1 MMKSRS
7 DEEEYWNAS
16 KFKAFTFDDEDD
28 DLRES
33 KSAFESLAQ
42 LPDEDERDH
51 VEEVSWSGEPVGSI
65 SRSVRETAASG
76 RRTEGEAAFPAR
88 VDADLAK
95 VNSGYS
101 LSSLFKGRR
110 GASVATL
117 ADVSGDR
124 SGRTVAPEIRRPKSE
139 KEDLVGDWSPQDA
152 VNRMRQGKPV
162 PLERFRCLQDKL
174 RLLDRSVDAQDGN
187 VITAVLIFLK
197 KSLSKEVLFGE
208 LASRPTALRHLFAY
222 LSESGDDA
230 LLADLYRA
238 LGRVEDAALLHYK
251 EHLSITDEKK
261 KRDFLKSCLS
271 LQFSPEDQVQLQD
284 QVSLLERQMLIEA
297 TDRQA
302 ELGGKAE
309 IFQKFPRR
317 ASILHMPLV
326 TTLYYC
332 CFYHYGQPEVRSARP
347 RSSRVRGKVPTC
359 RSCAGPQGSFS
370 SPQNLRN
377 SFKISEKQFFV
388 TALSARAKQKSW
400 RDVDALFAGR
410 SWLGFTR
417 KKSPLAFQVVVDI
430 LHRNSAPVHV
440 LQEYVGLVDDADARM
455 ALAHKHKCHD
465 LVINVS
471 ALHVGRAATSRD
483 LSLLSSDVS
492 RLQRPTAVARIPREG
507 GGGVGGREEDRRA
520 ARRLANPLEELIGN
534 SQRGSSPGDRAFC
547 TFRGLGCNKK
557 DLKQKQCEFV
567 QMELSCWSL

>member
-332 CFYHYGQPEVRSARP
+332 CFYHYGQPE
-347 RSSRVRGKVPTC
+347 
-359 RSCAGPQGSFS
+359 GSFS

-465 LVINVS
+465 LVIN
-471 ALHVGRAATSRD
+471 TYRD
-483 LSLLSSDVS
+483 FK
-492 RLQRPTAVARIPREG
+492 
-507 GGGVGGREEDRRA
+507 DRRLLLGYRGKVEAGSA
-520 ARRLANPLEELIGN
+520 AERKIDELLDG
-534 SQRGSSPGDRAFC
+534 SQIRWK
-547 TFRGLGCNKK
+547 N
-557 DLKQKQCEFV
+557 
-567 QMELSCWSL
+567 

>member
-28 DLRES
+28 ELRES

-42 LPDEDERDH
+42 LPDEGERDH

-76 RRTEGEAAFPAR
+76 PRTEGEAAFPAR
-88 VDADLAK
+88 FDADLAK

-162 PLERFRCLQDKL
+162 PLERFRRLQDKL

-271 LQFSPEDQVQLQD
+271 LQFSPEDQVQLRD

-347 RSSRVRGKVPTC
+347 RSSRVRRKVPTC
-359 RSCAGPQGSFS
+359 RSRAGPSAGELQQPAEPPERFQDLGEAVLRDGAERSGQAEVVARRGRAVRQPQLARLHQEEIAARLPSRRRHPAQKLRPRARAAGVRGPGGRRRRQDGAGPQAQMSR
-370 SPQNLRN
+370 PR
-377 SFKISEKQFFV
+377 
-388 TALSARAKQKSW
+388 
-400 RDVDALFAGR
+400 
-410 SWLGFTR
+410 
-417 KKSPLAFQVVVDI
+417 
-430 LHRNSAPVHV
+430 HRH
-440 LQEYVGLVDDADARM
+440 
-455 ALAHKHKCHD
+455 
-465 LVINVS
+465 
-471 ALHVGRAATSRD
+471 
-483 LSLLSSDVS
+483 VS

-507 GGGVGGREEDRRA
+507 GGGVGGREEDRRP
-520 ARRLANPLEELIGN
+520 ARQLANPLEELIGN
-534 SQRGSSPGDRAFC
+534 SYSRES
-547 TFRGLGCNKK
+547 TEVLGPRPSF
-557 DLKQKQCEFV
+557 LHIPWTWLQ
-567 QMELSCWSL
+567 